1 MRPRETERLCCM
13 QTVWPKSNSCPTA
26 TENPNKSI
34 LHAALYGLL
43 AAFEHA
49 DYSHRDGAAW
59 KAVYEPNE
67 NTEITEKSRAMLSHQ
82 N

>member
-1 MRPRETERLCCM
+1 MKPNVYAACKQYGLNRIAVQLQPRI
-13 QTVWPKSNSCPTA
+13 PI
-26 TENPNKSI
+26 KSI
-34 LHAALYGLL
+34 LHAALYGP

-59 KAVYEPNE
+59 KAVYEPSE
-67 NTEITEKSRAMLSHQ
+67 NTEITEKSPAMLSHQ

>member
-1 MRPRETERLCCM
+1 MKPNVYAACKQYGLNRIAVRLQPRI
-13 QTVWPKSNSCPTA
+13 PI
-26 TENPNKSI
+26 KSI

-49 DYSHRDGAAW
+49 DYSHRDGAVW
-59 KAVYEPNE
+59 KAVYEPSE
-67 NTEITEKSRAMLSHQ
+67 NNEITEKSPAMLSYQ